1 MSITI
6 TVNSSP
12 FAGQEGKK
20 VTSNNIRE
28 RLIAE
33 SETNVAITFK
43 ENEKKDSF
51 EIGGRGELQLGV
63 LIETMRRE
71 GFELSVSRP
80 RVLMRE
86 ENSTKY
92 EPIEEVTIDL
102 DEEFSSSVINS
113 MNKRKAE
120 MIEMKTSNSAKLE
133 LFLRPHQED

>member
-6 TVNSSP
+6 TVNNSP

-28 RLIAE
+28 RLLAE
-33 SETNVAITFK
+33 AETNVAITFS
-43 ENEKKDSF
+43 ENENKDAF

-80 RVLMRE
+80 KVLFKT
-86 ENSTKY
+86 TKK
-92 EPIEEVTIDL
+92 I
-102 DEEFSSSVINS
+102 
-113 MNKRKAE
+113 
-120 MIEMKTSNSAKLE
+120 SN
-133 LFLRPHQED
+133 